1 VDKLK
6 ETRIVVMGDNH
17 GNHSD
22 PETLKAILAFC
33 KDFKPHHRVHLGD
46 NWDLAALRRGVGA
59 NEKEA
64 SWEALKDDIDEGS
77 EWLAAYRPTHFLY
90 GNHEHR
96 IREAMYTT
104 DSMTKLKA
112 LTKFNNQMRKA
123 IRNSG
128 AKVIK
133 EYTVQEG
140 YIDIGPIT
148 FTHGFYH
155 GNDAI
160 IKTAHRFNSGPGRA
174 TVMGHLHRAEQ
185 HNLERRGGG
194 AVWICG
200 CACDLKLQ
208 YAERRPS
215 TLRWQNSFMAFRI
228 QGEQYIGRQAHRF
241 NGKWVMPF
249 SS

>member
-1 VDKLK
+1 MKP
-6 ETRIVVMGDNH
+6 ETRVVVMGDNH
-17 GNHSD
+17 GNHAD

-46 NWDLAALRRGVGA
+46 NWDFAALRKGVG
-59 NEKEA
+59 KEDKES
-64 SWEALKDDIDEGS
+64 SWAALKEDVEAGIQ
-77 EWLAAYRPTHFLY
+77 WLDQYRPTHFLM

-96 IREAMYTT
+96 VRDLIHNT
-104 DSMTKLKA
+104 DSITRLES
-112 LTKFNNQMRKA
+112 LQDVDRQMRKA
-123 IRNSG
+123 LRNAG
-128 AKVIK
+128 CRVIK
-133 EYTVQEG
+133 DYTVNAN
-140 YIDIGPIT
+140 YIDIGPVT

-174 TVMGHLHRAEQ
+174 VVMGHLHRAEQ

-200 CACDLKLQ
+200 CACDLSLQ
-208 YAERRPS
+208 YAEKRPS

-228 QGEQYIGRQAHRF
+228 TGEDYIGRQAHRF
-241 NGKWVMPF
+241 AGKWVMPF
-249 SS
+249 SE

>member
-1 VDKLK
+1 MKT
-6 ETRIVVMGDNH
+6 ETRVVVMGDNH
-17 GNHSD
+17 GNHAD
-22 PETLKAILAFC
+22 PDTLKAVLAFC

-46 NWDLAALRRGVGA
+46 NWDFAALRKGVGR
-59 NEKEA
+59 EDRES
-64 SWEALKDDIDEGS
+64 SWAALKDDVEAGCQ
-77 EWLAAYRPTHFLY
+77 WLSAYRPTHFLM

-96 IREAMYTT
+96 VRDLIHGT
-104 DSMTKLKA
+104 DSITRLESLQNIDGK
-112 LTKFNNQMRKA
+112 MRKA
-123 IRNSG
+123 IRQSG
-128 AKVIK
+128 CKVVR
-133 EYTVQEG
+133 EYTVNENFV
-140 YIDIGPIT
+140 DLGPVT

-200 CACDLKLQ
+200 CACDLSLQ

-228 QGEQYIGRQAHRF
+228 QGEDYIGRQAHRF
-241 NGKWVMPF
+241 AGKWVMPF

>member
-1 VDKLK
+1 MKT
-6 ETRIVVMGDNH
+6 ETRVVVMGDNH
-17 GNHSD
+17 GNHAD
-22 PETLKAILAFC
+22 PDTLKAVLAFC

-46 NWDLAALRRGVGA
+46 NWDFAALRKGVGKDD
-59 NEKEA
+59 KES
-64 SWEALKDDIDEGS
+64 SWAALKEDVEAGC
-77 EWLAAYRPTHFLY
+77 EWLAAYRPTHFLM

-96 IREAMYTT
+96 VRDLIHGT
-104 DSMTKLKA
+104 DSITRLESLQDIDGK
-112 LTKFNNQMRKA
+112 MRKA
-123 IRNSG
+123 IRQSG
-128 AKVIK
+128 CKVVR
-133 EYTVQEG
+133 EYTVNENFV
-140 YIDIGPIT
+140 DLGPVT

-200 CACDLKLQ
+200 CACDLSLQ

-228 QGEQYIGRQAHRF
+228 QGEDYIGRQAHRF
-241 NGKWVMPF
+241 AGKWVMPF
-249 SS
+249 AN